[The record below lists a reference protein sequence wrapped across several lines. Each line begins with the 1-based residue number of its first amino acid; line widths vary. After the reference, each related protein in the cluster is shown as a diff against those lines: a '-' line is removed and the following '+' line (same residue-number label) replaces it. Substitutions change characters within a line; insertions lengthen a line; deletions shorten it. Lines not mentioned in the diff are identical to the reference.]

1 MLGFIFPD
9 VWATRARN
17 TIYIYIFRIHMFIA
31 KYGVYA
37 RSITLAL
44 RSRCQ
49 LPIFSGILGNVA
61 LIIYIYILHVLR
73 ERLYTYTVFHCFRLV
88 ITLRSDINSICGCYT
103 CGFPPRRCEIK
114 GDFTRC
120 IGWGG
125 CGRMLLMLQAMS
137 HSSGTL
143 YIYIHVLSL
152 AVI

>member
-61 LIIYIYILHVLR
+61 LIIYIYITCIARKTIYLYRVPLFSVGNYITKRHKLNLWVLYMWVSSAALRDQRRFHAMYRLGWMR
-73 ERLYTYTVFHCFRLV
+73 ENVAYAAGDVAFFGY
-88 ITLRSDINSICGCYT
+88 SIYIYT
-103 CGFPPRRCEIK
+103 C
-114 GDFTRC
+114 T
-120 IGWGG
+120 
-125 CGRMLLMLQAMS
+125 
-137 HSSGTL
+137 
-143 YIYIHVLSL
+143 
-152 AVI
+152 